1 MRKMKRILVILLLL
15 FGCDE
20 PQDCNPYMVCQQAET
35 CCDGFL
41 YLTGCCDENCDE
53 PISEDCP

>member
-1 MRKMKRILVILLLL
+1 MKRILVILLLL

-20 PQDCNPYMVCQQAET
+20 PQDCNPYMVCQQAPT